1 LIFGILFFK
10 LAELGLVNIIN
21 GEINYNLF
29 IDWQTVLFTLISFA
43 IIFVLILLKSLFKIK
58 ISNPIELLHSENAG
72 EKPPKANWF
81 LGILGAISLGVAYFI
96 SLTTKSPYQLI
107 ISFFIAVLL
116 VIIGTYLLFVSGS
129 VLLCR
134 ILQKNKR
141 YYYKANH
148 FVSVSSMM
156 YRMKRNGSGLA
167 SICILATMVLVMLSS
182 TTSLYFGVEDSL
194 NERYPKEFNV
204 QIQTKNQNSINDNLI
219 KNIDTYVENKCSQ
232 NGTVPKN
239 KAYYKTIETT
249 GKIKNSVL
257 ELSSN
262 NFNGS
267 IENIYQIYMV
277 SLDDYNKIMG
287 KSETLKKNEILIH
300 TSRTKY
306 SENSLTINK
315 GNTFK
320 IVKQL
325 DEFWSDGSAAMSI
338 FPSLFM
344 VVSDLDYATKGIS
357 GLVDDKGKPMLE
369 AKLTYGFDSSLNS
382 EKQIKLC
389 NDFSD
394 ASKKSLISNN
404 NISSINFESRSS
416 NKTDYY
422 GLFGGLFFIGI
433 ILSILFI
440 SAAVL
445 IIYYKQIVEGYEDKK
460 RFEIMQKVGMTKKEI
475 RKSINS
481 QLLTVFFMPLIGA
494 GIHLFFAFPLI
505 QKMLLTFNLNNILLF
520 ATTTILCFL
529 AFGFFYALIYR
540 ITSNSYYNIVSSKES
555 D

>member
-1 LIFGILFFK
+1 
-10 LAELGLVNIIN
+10 
-21 GEINYNLF
+21 
-29 IDWQTVLFTLISFA
+29 
-43 IIFVLILLKSLFKIK
+43 
-58 ISNPIELLHSENAG
+58 
-72 EKPPKANWF
+72 
-81 LGILGAISLGVAYFI
+81 
-96 SLTTKSPYQLI
+96 
-107 ISFFIAVLL
+107 
-116 VIIGTYLLFVSGS
+116 
-129 VLLCR
+129 
-134 ILQKNKR
+134 
-141 YYYKANH
+141 
-148 FVSVSSMM
+148 
-156 YRMKRNGSGLA
+156 
-167 SICILATMVLVMLSS
+167 
-182 TTSLYFGVEDSL
+182 FGVEDSL

-219 KNIDTYVENKCSQ
+219 KNIDTYIENKCSQ

-287 KSETLKKNEILIH
+287 KAETLKKNEIFIH

-369 AKLTYGFDSSLNS
+369 AKLTYGFDSNLNS

-404 NISSINFESRSS
+404 NISSINFESRAS

-494 GIHLFFAFPLI
+494 GIHLFFASPLI